1 MLVFIANKCK
11 IFWNRL
17 AQYKSAFLKSMSNF
31 ISQLSQQFGKTPTS
45 KQKEAFYLLER
56 FLLSGQERDCLL
68 LKGYA
73 GTGKTTL
80 ISALVKVLP
89 KMQFKSVLLAPTG
102 RAAKVMSNYSGKKAS
117 TIHKRI
123 YRKKQAMSP
132 DMYFSLAQNVS
143 EDTIFIVDEASMI
156 ADESADY
163 TGSGLLEDLIN
174 YVYNDKRCKL
184 ILVGDTAQLPPVG
197 VAESP
202 ALDVEYLRVS
212 YGLNLFNIELTEV
225 VRQEKNSGILHHA
238 TRIRESLALEHQG
251 IPKLS
256 TKGFKDIYH
265 MTGERLV
272 EGLSYA
278 YDKYGMENTLVI
290 CRSNKN
296 ANAYN
301 QNIRNRILY
310 REEELSGGDYIMV
323 VRNNYFWLDEQE
335 KAGNFIANG
344 DVAKIRKVKNISE
357 MHGFR
362 FADVVLEF
370 IDYPDEGP
378 LDCKVLLDTLYAES
392 PSLSAADGKRLFEA
406 VSADYAHINNKR
418 LRLLEMKKDPFYNA
432 LQIKFAYAVTCHKA
446 QGGQWDA
453 VFIDQGYLTEEMV
466 NTEFLRWLYTAI
478 TRSTQE
484 LFLVNFGMQFQ
495 Q

>member
-1 MLVFIANKCK
+1 
-11 IFWNRL
+11 
-17 AQYKSAFLKSMSNF
+17 MSSF
-31 ISQLSQQFGKTPTS
+31 VSQIRQHFGKQPTP
-45 KQKEAFYLLER
+45 KQEEAFHLLER
-56 FLLSGQERDCLL
+56 FVLSEGEKACFL

-80 ISALVKVLP
+80 ISALVKTLP
-89 KMQFKSVLLAPTG
+89 RFQLKSVLLAPTG

-123 YRKKQAMSP
+123 YRKKQAVSP
-132 DMYFSLAQNVS
+132 DMAFSLAVNLS

-156 ADESADY
+156 ADDSADY
-163 TGSGLLEDLIN
+163 TRNGLLEDLVQ

-197 VAESP
+197 AAESP
-202 ALDVEYLRVS
+202 ALDQEYLQMS
-212 YGLNLFNIELTEV
+212 YGLGMFGMELTEV
-225 VRQEKNSGILHHA
+225 VRQEQASGILHHA
-238 TRIRESLALEHQG
+238 TSIRELIRQG
-251 IPKLS
+251 KSNVPQLH
-256 TKGFKDIYH
+256 TKGFKDMYH

-278 YDKYGMENTLVI
+278 YDKYGMENTLVV

-310 REEELSGGDYIMV
+310 REEELTGGDYIMV
-323 VRNNYFWLDEQE
+323 VRNNYFWLAEQE
-335 KAGNFIANG
+335 KAGSFIANG

-370 IDYPDEGP
+370 IDYPDEEP
-378 LDCKVLLDTLYAES
+378 LTCKVLLDTLYAET
-392 PSLSAADGKRLFEA
+392 PSLSTEDGKRLFEA
-406 VSADYAHINNKR
+406 VSADYAHIPNKR
-418 LRLLEMKKDPFYNA
+418 QRMLEIKNDPYYNA

-446 QGGQWDA
+446 QGGQWEA
-453 VFIDQGYLTEEMV
+453 VFVDQGYLTEDMINV
-466 NTEFLRWLYTAI
+466 EFLRWLYTAL
-478 TRSTQE
+478 TRSTKE
-484 LFLVNFGMQFQ
+484 LFLVNFGPQFQ
-495 Q
+495 